1 MGEQQNYAILSY
13 ELIQR
18 LSNEHEKKGNE
29 ERIVIILK
37 YVKQL

>member
-1 MGEQQNYAILSY
+1 MGEQQNYAIIIY

-18 LSNEHEKKGNE
+18 LSNEHEKKGIE
-29 ERIVIILK
+29 ERIAIIQK